1 MNSALAPLNG
11 GFLFP
16 LGQDHSLKVL
26 AACNASVFLH
36 TAKILPTL
44 CKGFGQD
51 VAGFALGTKLLRR
64 TIVSVCPGF

>member
-1 MNSALAPLNG
+1 MDSALAPLSG

-16 LGQDHSLKVL
+16 LGKDHSLKVL
-26 AACNASVFLH
+26 AACDTSVLLH

-44 CKGFGQD
+44 GKRFGQD

>member
-1 MNSALAPLNG
+1 
-11 GFLFP
+11 
-16 LGQDHSLKVL
+16 
-26 AACNASVFLH
+26 VFLH

-51 VAGFALGTKLLRR
+51 VAGFALDTKLLRR